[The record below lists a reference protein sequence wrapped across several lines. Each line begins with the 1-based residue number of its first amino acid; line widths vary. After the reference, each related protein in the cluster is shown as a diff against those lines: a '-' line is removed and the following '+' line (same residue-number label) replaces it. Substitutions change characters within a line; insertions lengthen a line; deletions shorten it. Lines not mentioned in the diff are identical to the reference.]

1 MKINDIIRERFPNE
15 KTQNLADELGL
26 TYSQLANRA
35 FKMGLKKSDE
45 FKLSEKSGRHNLIEG
60 GKKTRFKPGNIPF
73 NKGIKMPNHIY
84 DKVKNTMFKKGNRPQ
99 NWKPDGS
106 IVERNDKSGR
116 TYLYYKVK
124 DSHWI
129 LYHNKIWIDHYG
141 KIPSKHIILFKDG
154 NTLNCD
160 INNLELISMAE
171 NVKKNSIHR
180 FPEELKEVIKLKQ
193 KLNKKINNGKKR
205 NE

>member
-1 MKINDIIRERFPNE
+1 MNINDIIRERFANE
-15 KTQNLADELGL
+15 KTQDLADELGL
-26 TYSQLANRA
+26 TYSQIANRA

-129 LYHNKIWIDHYG
+129 LYHNKIWIDHHG

-180 FPEELKEVIKLKQ
+180 FPEELKEVIKLKR
-193 KLNKKINNGKKR
+193 KLNKKISDGKKR

>member
-1 MKINDIIRERFPNE
+1 MNTNDIIRKLFSNM
-15 KTQNLADELGL
+15 KTKDLADKLGL
-26 TYSQLANRA
+26 SYSQVANRA
-35 FKMGLKKSDE
+35 YSMGLKKSHK
-45 FKLSEKSGRHNLIEG
+45 FKISDKSGRHNVIEV
-60 GKKTRFKPGNIPF
+60 GKKTRFQPGHVPF
-73 NKGIKMPNHIY
+73 NKGIKMPNHVY
-84 DKVKNTMFKKGNRPQ
+84 DKVKHSMFKKGHRPQ

-129 LYHNKIWIDHYG
+129 LYHNKIWMDYHG
-141 KIPSKHIILFKDG
+141 KIPAKHIISFRDG

-160 INNLELISMAE
+160 INNLQLLSMSE
-171 NVKKNSIHR
+171 NVKRNSIHR

-193 KLNKKINNGKKR
+193 KLNKKINNGKKW

>member
-1 MKINDIIRERFPNE
+1 MNINDIIRERFPNE
-15 KTQNLADELGL
+15 KTQDLADELGL

-35 FKMGLKKSDE
+35 HSMGLKKSDK
-45 FKLSEKSGRHNLIEG
+45 FKQSEKSGRHNLIEG
-60 GKKTRFKPGNIPF
+60 GKKTRFQPGHIPF
-73 NKGIKMPNHIY
+73 NKGIKMPNYVY
-84 DKVKNTMFKKGNRPQ
+84 DKVKHSMFKKGNRPQ

-106 IVERNDKSGR
+106 IVQRNDKSGR

-124 DSHWI
+124 DSQWI
-129 LYHNKIWIDHYG
+129 LYHNKIWMDYHG
-141 KIPSKHIILFKDG
+141 KIPPKHIISFKDG

-160 INNLELISMAE
+160 INNLQLLSMSE
-171 NVKKNSIHR
+171 NAKRNSIHR

-193 KLNKKINNGKKR
+193 KLNKKINNGKKW